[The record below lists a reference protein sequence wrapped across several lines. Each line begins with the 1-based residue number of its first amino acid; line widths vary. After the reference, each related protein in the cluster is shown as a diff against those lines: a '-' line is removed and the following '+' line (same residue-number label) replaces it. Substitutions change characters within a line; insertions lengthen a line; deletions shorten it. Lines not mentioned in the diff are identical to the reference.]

1 MKIDTQESLR
11 NQDLDST
18 EEKPVYTHKFRAEFE
33 FTVPYCLSQNHSLT
47 IEEEKDWVEAR
58 MTIALSEHLQS
69 ELGIARI
76 LHHVKTIK
84 E

>member
-1 MKIDTQESLR
+1 MKIDTQESLQNR
-11 NQDLDST
+11 DLDST

-69 ELGIARI
+69 EFGIARI

>member
-11 NQDLDST
+11 NQNLDST
-18 EEKPVYTHKFRAEFE
+18 EEKPVYTHKFRAEIE
-33 FTVPYCLSQNHSLT
+33 FTVPHCLSQNHSLT

-58 MTIALSEHLQS
+58 MMIALSECLQG
-69 ELGIARI
+69 EFGIARI
-76 LHHVKTIK
+76 LHHLKTMK